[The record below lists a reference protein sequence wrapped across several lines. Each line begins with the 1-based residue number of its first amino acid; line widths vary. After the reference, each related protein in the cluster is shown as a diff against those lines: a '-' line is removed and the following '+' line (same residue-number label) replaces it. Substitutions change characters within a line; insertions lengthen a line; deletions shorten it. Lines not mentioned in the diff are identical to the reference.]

1 MVATTTLVFGTCAWV
16 VWADVTAFED
26 LQTQFSAGIAGAMPL
41 MAWSVSALVGHMR
54 YPGWW
59 RLGLLVPL
67 FIAIT
72 LVSTWFDVPGRV
84 GWVMSRGE
92 MERAAADCR
101 TRITSSSSYHSEKV
115 GAYQFYD
122 IDRQPDGGC
131 LFRLARDYPVVRSGF
146 LYLPNGERRNGV
158 HGHTYYVP
166 LGGGWYYHRF
176 DE

>member
-1 MVATTTLVFGTCAWV
+1 M
-16 VWADVTAFED
+16 TAFED

-41 MAWSVSALVGHMR
+41 VAWSVSALVGHMR

-101 TRITSSSSYHSEKV
+101 TRITSSSSYRSEKV

-131 LFRLARDYPVVRSGF
+131 LFRLARDYPMVRSGF

>member
-1 MVATTTLVFGTCAWV
+1 MAATTTLVLGICSWV
-16 VWADVTAFED
+16 VWAEVTAFED
-26 LQTQFSAGIAGAMPL
+26 LQTQFSAGVGCSIPVL
-41 MAWSVSALVGHMR
+41 AWLVSALVGHMR
-54 YPGWW
+54 NPGWW

-67 FIAIT
+67 FITIT
-72 LVSTWFDVPGRV
+72 LVGTWFDVPGRI
-84 GWVMSRGE
+84 GWAMSRGE

-101 TRITSSSSYHSEKV
+101 TRVTSSSSYHSEKV

-122 IDRQPDGGC
+122 IDRLPDGGC
-131 LFRLARDYPVVRSGF
+131 LFRLPRDRAKVRSGF
-146 LYLPNGERRNGV
+146 LYLPNGERLNGV